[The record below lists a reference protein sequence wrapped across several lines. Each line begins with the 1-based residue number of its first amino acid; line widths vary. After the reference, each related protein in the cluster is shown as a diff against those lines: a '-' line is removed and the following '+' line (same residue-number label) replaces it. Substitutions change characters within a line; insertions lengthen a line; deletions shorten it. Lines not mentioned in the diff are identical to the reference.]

1 MSSRREMSK
10 WIFFLFVFWLS
21 VKICVRSI
29 WNEKEQFCLSLKIQ
43 SDTFTTSSTAES
55 SDWPIVANINNNP
68 HQQSLTH
75 NHVTKKNRV
84 RRRKKKKYG
93 RGNNMVWR
101 CRRKMVWKRTGN
113 SLWCSMTNTLIA
125 EGQRC
130 GPLFY
135 VHVSVCGLLV
145 CSV

>member
-1 MSSRREMSK
+1 M
-10 WIFFLFVFWLS
+10 
-21 VKICVRSI
+21 CSI

-43 SDTFTTSSTAES
+43 SDTFTTSSTAGS
-55 SDWPIVANINNNP
+55 SDRPIVANINNNP

-84 RRRKKKKYG
+84 RREKKKYG
-93 RGNNMVWR
+93 RGNNMLWR

-113 SLWCSMTNTLIA
+113 SLWRSMTNTLIA

-135 VHVSVCGLLV
+135 VRVSVCGLLV